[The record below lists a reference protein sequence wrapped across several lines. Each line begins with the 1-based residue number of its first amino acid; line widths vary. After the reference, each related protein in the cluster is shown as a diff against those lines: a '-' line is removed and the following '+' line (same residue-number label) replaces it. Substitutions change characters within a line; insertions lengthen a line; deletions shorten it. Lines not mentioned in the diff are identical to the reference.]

1 MTVHLYSTDTDDP
14 VDRGREIGERF
25 RRAIAATVADYD
37 WLFDAAGLDRPLVRG
52 IADDCFTELRAWAP
66 ELAAEIAGIAEGS
79 GLPEWRVAA
88 LNARTE
94 ILVRGAVAGLKE
106 CSVLAL
112 LPEEGPPRSLQT
124 WDWIP
129 RANDFSVRRHSAK
142 TGLRVVAFAEHGV
155 LAKIGVNSAGVGVL
169 FTLLCHTSDGSKP
182 GVPVH
187 AIARRILDRATSVQ
201 QACDIALSAPVA
213 ASAAIT
219 VLHWDGRL
227 ATGRTLEI
235 APSGSAVLPPRDGY
249 LLHTNH
255 FLDPALAVGDRLVP
269 IGDDT
274 VPRMQVLTERA
285 GVLDH
290 GTPTDWA
297 RGLVVHWEDGAPVC
311 AHPRADA
318 TPTNR
323 WETKMTFS
331 LDLSGP
337 ALLLHEGGPC
347 TVSPAGWTTVAA

>member
-1 MTVHLYSTDTDDP
+1 VHVYSTETVDP
-14 VDRGREIGERF
+14 MVRGREIGARWRQE
-25 RRAIAATVADYD
+25 IAATVSDYD
-37 WLFDAAGLDRPLVRG
+37 WLFDAAGLDRSVVRR
-52 IADDCFTELRAWAP
+52 IADDCLTGLRAWAP
-66 ELAAEIAGIAEGS
+66 ELATELAGIAQGS

-94 ILVRGAVAGLKE
+94 ILVRGAIAGLKE
-106 CSVLAL
+106 CSVAAL
-112 LPEEGPPRSLQT
+112 LPAQGPPRALQT

-129 RANDFSVRRHSAK
+129 RAQDFSVRRYRTE

-155 LAKIGVNSAGVGVL
+155 LAKLGVNSAGIGVL

-187 AIARRILDRATSVQ
+187 AVARRMLDRANSVQ
-201 QACDIALSAPVA
+201 QACEIALSAPLA

-219 VLHWDGRL
+219 VLHWDGRR

-255 FLDPALAVGDRLVP
+255 FLDPELALGDRLVP

-274 VPRMQVLTERA
+274 VPRMQVLADRA
-285 GVLDH
+285 GVLDD

-318 TPTNR
+318 AVTNR

-331 LDLSGP
+331 LDLSAP
-337 ALLLHEGGPC
+337 ALLMHEGGPC
-347 TVSPAGWTTVAA
+347 TVTAAGWTTVAG